1 METSIS
7 DANNAVL
14 HAQNDWLGLGPT
26 DTCYSAAKFT
36 VLHAKTTDEGWDP
49 LRQVFLVLITLY
61 CMHKKTGDVW
71 GP

>member
-14 HAQNDWLGLGPT
+14 HAQNVWLGLGPT
-26 DTCYSAAKFT
+26 DTCYSAPKFT

-49 LRQVFLVLITLY
+49 
-61 CMHKKTGDVW
+61 
-71 GP
+71 